1 VDITKLLPKS
11 KKGLNLDY
19 ERQQPTVIHLTP
31 FENGTQDVKSGL
43 TKIAISFSEPL
54 AKISFNRFFGEDGKT
69 RTFAADLKPNQHYQ
83 IFIENNFR
91 SENGR
96 RLKPF
101 LIDFKTTD

>member
-1 VDITKLLPKS
+1 
-11 KKGLNLDY
+11 
-19 ERQQPTVIHLTP
+19 
-31 FENGTQDVKSGL
+31 L
-43 TKIAISFSEPL
+43 TKINY
-54 AKISFNRFFGEDGKT
+54 NRFFGEDGKT
-69 RTFAADLKPNQHYQ
+69 WTFAADLKPNQHYQ